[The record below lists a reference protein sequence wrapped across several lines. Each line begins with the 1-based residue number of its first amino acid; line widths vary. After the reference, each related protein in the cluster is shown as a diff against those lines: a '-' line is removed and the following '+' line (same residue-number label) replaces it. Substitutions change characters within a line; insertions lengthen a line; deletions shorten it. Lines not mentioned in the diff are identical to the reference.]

1 MNKLVKDFWRKLC
14 ISAVIIGVAY
24 GLTIYFALQE
34 RHHKDEIRRQK
45 VEKQRLFEEESRW
58 RDSIKHHHKNVTKT
72 VNGRKRG
79 NISLGKNED
88 EDEDEDIDPYEDPDF
103 DDLFPGEEYDEEFVD
118 RSKGDP
124 ELYPEL
130 FIDEI

>member
-1 MNKLVKDFWRKLC
+1 MNKLGKDFWRKLC
-14 ISAVIIGVAY
+14 ISAIIIGVAY

-72 VNGRKRG
+72 VNGRKKW
-79 NISLGKNED
+79 NISSGKN

>member
-1 MNKLVKDFWRKLC
+1 M
-14 ISAVIIGVAY
+14 
-24 GLTIYFALQE
+24 
-34 RHHKDEIRRQK
+34 
-45 VEKQRLFEEESRW
+45 
-58 RDSIKHHHKNVTKT
+58 
-72 VNGRKRG
+72 
-79 NISLGKNED
+79 GKNED

>member
-1 MNKLVKDFWRKLC
+1 MNKLGKDFWRKLC
-14 ISAVIIGVAY
+14 ISAIIIGVAY

-45 VEKQRLFEEESRW
+45 VEKQRLFEEKSQW
-58 RDSIKHHHKNVTKT
+58 RDSIKHHHESVENT
-72 VNGRKRG
+72 VNGRKKW
-79 NISLGKNED
+79 NISLGKN

-130 FIDEI
+130 YIDEI

>member
-1 MNKLVKDFWRKLC
+1 
-14 ISAVIIGVAY
+14 
-24 GLTIYFALQE
+24 
-34 RHHKDEIRRQK
+34 
-45 VEKQRLFEEESRW
+45 LFEEKSRW
-58 RDSIKHHHKNVTKT
+58 RDSIKHHHESVANT
-72 VNGRKRG
+72 VNGRKKG

>member
-1 MNKLVKDFWRKLC
+1 MNKLGKDFWRKLC
-14 ISAVIIGVAY
+14 ISAIIIGVAY

-45 VEKQRLFEEESRW
+45 VEKQRLFEEKSRW
-58 RDSIKHHHKNVTKT
+58 RDSIKHHYDSVANI
-72 VNGRKRG
+72 VNGRKKG
-79 NISLGKNED
+79 NISLGKN